1 MARRLLNTLLIG
13 ALLIAAFVGMSCP
26 ARSAGEDRIA
36 LVIGNAAY
44 KIGALQNP
52 VNDARAMATVLKQ
65 LGFQVILRENASKQ
79 QMEQAV
85 SEFGHAL
92 TPGSVALFYYAGHG
106 LQLNG
111 HNFLVPVDAEI
122 ATEPDVRLQT
132 LDSDAIVDQLVASG
146 SDVNLMILD
155 ACRNNPFE
163 QRFRSQGGGLA
174 QIDAPKGTLI
184 AYATAPGHVASDG
197 AGGNGLYTAKLI
209 DAMKTPGIPIEEMFK
224 RVRIAVSQATSD
236 AQTPWEASSLVGDFY
251 FSGPTTVVVNAP
263 VDRDALYWQSVK
275 DSSEPALIQTYLDQF
290 PQGAFVPLAKARIAA
305 LRAPTAPA
313 PPAATPGSVS
323 AFDGIWIGTY
333 ECGPVPG
340 TQLGPFTNKNRLFAV
355 KQGRLAGVL
364 RWRRKQDAVGTN
376 TYSGTV
382 DGDGRVTIVGLG
394 VYDSGGKNYRIYDS
408 GRIVNGEL
416 QASGKEGAR
425 SCTLTFH
432 RVPPADV
439 AAGQPTAAALTD
451 IAAADGT
458 WQGLYKCGPVGQKL
472 PGFEATDRVFSVKDG
487 RLAGRV
493 QWKRAADGVSGEDL
507 FSGFVGSDGQV
518 LIVGSGLDDKGNY
531 PIYHSG
537 TLANGHLTASG
548 KQGPRACTLDYLRV
562 PGP

>member
-1 MARRLLNTLLIG
+1 MTMRLVNLLLVA
-13 ALLIAAFVGMSCP
+13 ALLAVATGAAALP
-26 ARSAGEDRIA
+26 ARAAGEDRVA

-44 KIGALQNP
+44 KLGALQNP
-52 VNDARAMATVLKQ
+52 LNDARAMAAVLKQ
-65 LGFQVILRENASKQ
+65 LGFQVILRENATKQ

-132 LDSDAIVDQLVASG
+132 LDSDAVVDQLVASG

-209 DAMKTPGIPIEEMFK
+209 EAIKTPGIPIEEMFK
-224 RVRIAVSQATSD
+224 RVRIAVSQATGD

-305 LRAPTAPA
+305 LRAPAVPA
-313 PPAATPGSVS
+313 APAATPGL
-323 AFDGIWIGTY
+323 AAGFDGVWMGTY
-333 ECGPVPG
+333 DCGPVPG
-340 TQLGPFTNKNRLFAV
+340 TQLGPFTNKSRLFAI
-355 KQGRLAGVL
+355 KQGRLVGVL
-364 RWRRKQDAVGTN
+364 RWRRKEGAIGIN

-382 DGDGRVTIVGLG
+382 DDGGRVTIVGLG
-394 VYDSGGKNYRIYDS
+394 VYDSGGKTYRIYHS
-408 GRIVNGEL
+408 GKIVNGEL
-416 QASGKEGAR
+416 TAAGKEGAR

-432 RVPPADV
+432 RVPPDDLAG
-439 AAGQPTAAALTD
+439 GQPTPAALTD

-458 WQGLYKCGPVGQKL
+458 WQGLYKCGPSGQKL
-472 PGFEATDRVFSVKDG
+472 PGFQATDRVFAVKGGRISG
-487 RLAGRV
+487 RL
-493 QWKRAADGVSGEDL
+493 QWKRAEDGVSGEDL
-507 FSGFVGSDGQV
+507 FSGLIGSDGQAV
-518 LIVGSGLDDKGNY
+518 IVGSGLDDKGNY
-531 PIYHSG
+531 PIYHYG
-537 TLANGHLTASG
+537 TLADGHLTAAG
-548 KQGPRACTLDYLRV
+548 KEGSRACTLDYLRA
-562 PGP
+562 P